1 MNILFLTL
9 MPIKSIDNRD
19 IYCDLMREFI
29 RLGHHLTIVSPLE
42 RRYGKPTSFVKGH
55 EFDLL
60 QVKTFNIQKTNNI
73 EKGIGT
79 IAIEYQYL
87 IAIKK
92 YLVGI
97 KIDLVIYSTPPITFG
112 KVIDFIKRKDAAKA
126 YLLLKDIFPQ
136 NAVDIA
142 LIKKDGLIHR
152 FFRKKEVKLYELS
165 DYIGCMS
172 PANVEYVLKNNK
184 ISSGKVELCPN
195 SIEPRNYE
203 FSEIEILRLKEKYN
217 IPSESCVFIYGGNLG
232 KPQGLDF
239 LIKVLDSNRDKT
251 DCFFVIVGSGTEKP
265 ILDIWFDENCPQNAV
280 LLENLPKSDFD
291 ILMGIC
297 DVGLIFLDPRFSIPN
312 YPSRLLSYM
321 ETRKPVLIAS
331 DKSTDVGQIAE
342 SNKYGFWCESGD
354 LQSFNNYVEIL
365 SKNEKKR
372 IEMGGNAYGF
382 LLENYVV
389 QKSAAII
396 LKHFCED
403 T

>member
-1 MNILFLTL
+1 
-9 MPIKSIDNRD
+9 
-19 IYCDLMREFI
+19 
-29 RLGHHLTIVSPLE
+29 
-42 RRYGKPTSFVKGH
+42 
-55 EFDLL
+55 
-60 QVKTFNIQKTNNI
+60 
-73 EKGIGT
+73 
-79 IAIEYQYL
+79 
-87 IAIKK
+87 
-92 YLVGI
+92 
-97 KIDLVIYSTPPITFG
+97 
-112 KVIDFIKRKDAAKA
+112 
-126 YLLLKDIFPQ
+126 
-136 NAVDIA
+136 
-142 LIKKDGLIHR
+142 
-152 FFRKKEVKLYELS
+152 VKLYELS

-203 FSEIEILRLKEKYN
+203 FSEIETLRLKEKYN

-239 LIKVLDSNRDKT
+239 LIKVLDSNRHKT